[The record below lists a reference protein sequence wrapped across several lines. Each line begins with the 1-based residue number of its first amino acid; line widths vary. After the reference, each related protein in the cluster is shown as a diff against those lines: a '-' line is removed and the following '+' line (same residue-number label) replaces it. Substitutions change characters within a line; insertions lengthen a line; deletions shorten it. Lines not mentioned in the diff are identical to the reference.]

1 MSGLIHRLR
10 SKSWSTFDRQVWLL
24 FAGTIINTIGGT
36 MVMPFISIYM
46 YTQMNISMTM
56 VGLAFFIGMALGAVA
71 SYVGGSV
78 CDRYGRKSVFI
89 AGLTMQVASLLLI
102 SVAIDAKV
110 SYWPLVAV
118 LAIGQIV
125 DGLYRPVPDIMIAD
139 LVEPGR
145 RIGAYGLIRVGGNI
159 GAVIGPVMGGALA
172 LVAMS
177 YSSMFYIAALT
188 TFIFLLVVIFRLK
201 DTKPTGTCSTVRLR
215 EISKI
220 AGDRPFLLFCLFIM
234 LLIIP
239 YSQMYALLS
248 VYSAAYL
255 GMNTLEVGG
264 IFAVSGIMVALF
276 QFPITMVIGRYR
288 MTSMLA
294 LAALVFAFGFALV
307 AVSSTLAMMYICM
320 IIITIAEMI
329 WVPSDSTLKANLAPM
344 DRRGQYFGFAGLVSA
359 SGYALGP
366 LIGGVLKDSLNSNVP
381 FMWIVIGAI
390 FLVSMAGFLLLS
402 RMIPRET
409 NNDRKV
415 SYGMPAAG
423 NTGKTV

>member
-10 SKSWSTFDRQVWLL
+10 SRSWSIYDRQVWIL

-36 MVMPFISIYM
+36 MVMPFMSIYM
-46 YTQMNISMTM
+46 YTQMGIPMTM
-56 VGLAFFIGMALGAVA
+56 VGLAFFIGTVMGAVA

-78 CDRYGRKSVFI
+78 CDRYGRKKVFI
-89 AGLTMQVASLLLI
+89 AGLTMQVVSLLLI
-102 SVAIDAKV
+102 SMAIDSRA

-118 LAIGQIV
+118 LAIGQII

-159 GAVIGPVMGGALA
+159 GAVIGPVLGGALA

-188 TFIFLLVVIFRLK
+188 TFVFLLVVIFKLR
-201 DTKPTGTCSTVRLR
+201 DTKPSETCSTVRLR
-215 EISKI
+215 EIGRI

-239 YSQMYALLS
+239 YSQMYVLMS
-248 VYSAAYL
+248 VYSSAYL

-294 LAALVFAFGFALV
+294 LAALVFAAGFSLV
-307 AVSSTLAMMYICM
+307 AVSSTLAMMYLCM
-320 IIITIAEMI
+320 VIITIAEMI
-329 WVPSDSTLKANLAPM
+329 WVPSDSTLRANLAPK
-344 DRRGQYFGFAGLVSA
+344 DRRGQYFGFAGLASA
-359 SGYALGP
+359 MGYAIGP
-366 LIGGVLKDSLNSNVP
+366 LFGGVLKDSLDSNVP
-381 FMWIVIGAI
+381 FMWIVIGAV
-390 FLVSMAGFLLLS
+390 FMVSMAGFLLLS
-402 RMIPRET
+402 RLVPRDT
-409 NNDRKV
+409 NNERKV
-415 SYGMPAAG
+415 SRGNGMTAD
-423 NTGKTV
+423 NI